1 MTLDD
6 LIVLDTETSGLEE
19 PIGVCEIGMIEL
31 DPATLSEVGRL
42 RSLIDPE
49 TKISF
54 GAMGVH
60 RITNEMV
67 ADQPTLDEYFDQ
79 VLGGHYANRDIL
91 MVCHNS
97 SFDFPKVK
105 HKFGPGSKHL
115 CTLKLIKKLLP
126 DAENHKLA
134 TLKFMLGLGRM
145 DGTSHSALD
154 DVEDTADLLRWIVR
168 ESGLSLAELYDLQHQ
183 PTVIK
188 TMPFSKHKGQ
198 PLEDV
203 PLSFWVW
210 LSKQT
215 GEGVD
220 RDLAYS
226 VNLLYP
232 HIKLKEKP
240 SV

>member
-1 MTLDD
+1 MNLDD

-19 PIGVCEIGMIEL
+19 PIGVCEIGMVEL
-31 DPATLSEVGRL
+31 DPTTLSEVGRH

-49 TKISF
+49 CRISF

-67 ADQPTLDEYFDQ
+67 ATEPTLDEYFDQ
-79 VLGGHYANRDIL
+79 VLNGHFADRDVLI
-91 MVCHNS
+91 VCHNAAY
-97 SFDFPKVK
+97 DFPKVK
-105 HKFGPGSKHL
+105 HKFGPGSKPL

-134 TLKFMLGLGRM
+134 TLKFMLGLGRT

-168 ESGLSLAELYDLQHQ
+168 ESGLSLQELYDLQYK
-183 PTVIK
+183 PNKVEV
-188 TMPFSKHKGQ
+188 MPFGKHKGL
-198 PLEDV
+198 PLKDV
-203 PLSFWVW
+203 PLSYWVW
-210 LSKQT
+210 LSKQD
-215 GEGVD
+215 GEGSD
-220 RDLAYS
+220 RDLVYS

-232 HIKLKEKP
+232 HIKLKERP
-240 SV
+240 DV